1 MRRLLLALIACATW
15 PLRAQMD
22 MQHSMEMNE
31 GPLGIPE
38 SRMGSGTSW
47 LPDASPMHAAHL
59 MLGDWTLM
67 LHGEGFAQ
75 YDLQGGSRGANQLGI
90 INWVMAAASR
100 SMGGGRLEVR
110 SMLSAEPWTVGSRG
124 TIASTRTTSSW
135 SSRRCTSERWPGIS
149 GSHCISLR

>member
-1 MRRLLLALIACATW
+1 MDTWKYSSRGLTLAVVFLSVYPTVRLSDAVS
-15 PLRAQMD
+15 AQMD
-22 MQHSMEMNE
+22 MQHPMHMNAA
-31 GPLGIPE
+31 PLGVPE

-59 MLGDWTLM
+59 MLGDWTLL

-110 SMLSAEPWTVGSRG
+110 
-124 TIASTRTTSSW
+124 
-135 SSRRCTSERWPGIS
+135 
-149 GSHCISLR
+149 